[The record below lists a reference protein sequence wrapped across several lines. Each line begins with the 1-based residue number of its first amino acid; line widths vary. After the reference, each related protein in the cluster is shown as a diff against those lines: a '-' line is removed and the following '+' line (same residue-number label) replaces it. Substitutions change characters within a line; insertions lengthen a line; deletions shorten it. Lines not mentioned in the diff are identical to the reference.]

1 MKYYIRFNSALWTVN
16 ARTLNEAKRMADGWA
31 RNQDYAA
38 TGLCII
44 DENDHILASRSCR
57 DTEDAAELKLK
68 DTDPITFKRDH
79 FYLRDWK

>member
-1 MKYYIRFNSALWTVN
+1 MKYYIRFNSALWTIN
-16 ARTLNEAKRMADGWA
+16 ARSINEAKKKADEIA
-31 RNQDYAA
+31 RKEDYAA
-38 TGLCII
+38 TGLCIT
-44 DENDHILASRSCR
+44 DGDDHIIASRNCC